1 MNTRGDAMYNTFR
14 EYEKYINKKIYK
26 LVILNPPCR
35 YAFWFIQLSDR
46 EFSKAFKSVRE
57 KKYMHQDI

>member
-1 MNTRGDAMYNTFR
+1 MNTRGDAMYNKFR
-14 EYEKYINKKIYK
+14 EYEKYINKKK

-35 YAFWFIQLSDR
+35 YAFWFIQLSVR

-57 KKYMHQDI
+57 KKYMDQDI

>member
-1 MNTRGDAMYNTFR
+1 MYNTFR
-14 EYEKYINKKIYK
+14 EYEKYINKKK

-35 YAFWFIQLSDR
+35 YAFWFIQLSVR

-57 KKYMHQDI
+57 KKYMDQDI